1 MDVQEKRN
9 KGSRSRSRSRSFSKR
24 NRSSSQRDRK
34 SCSRSPLNDFKS
46 RSKSSY
52 RSRSRSSCNYMSR
65 STYSRSRSSS
75 YSSNGRRSF
84 RSRSR
89 IRSLD
94 KSNRCLGIFG
104 LDCNTNEHQLHRVL
118 SKYGTIN
125 SINIV
130 MDAKS
135 GKSRGFGFAYF
146 KYIDDARKAKE
157 KCSGMVIDGQKIR
170 IDFSFSRRNDSL
182 THGVYVGR
190 NIMKRGSVDRHYRG
204 ERYDNR
210 YNQDNN
216 DGYVHERYRNEK
228 RRHEC
233 RESRSSSFRYKY
245 LHVRS
250 KSRSSSPCR
259 YA

>member
-1 MDVQEKRN
+1 MDVPEKKN
-9 KGSRSRSRSRSFSKR
+9 EGSRSRSRSRSFSKR
-24 NRSSSQRDRK
+24 NRSSSQRNRK
-34 SCSRSPLNDFKS
+34 SCSRSPINDFKS
-46 RSKSSY
+46 RSKSSF
-52 RSRSRSSCNYMSR
+52 RSRSRSSCNYKSR

-104 LDCNTNEHQLHRVL
+104 LDCNTNEHQLHRVF
-118 SKYGTIN
+118 SKYGTID

-157 KCSGMVIDGQKIR
+157 KCSGMVIDGQRIR
-170 IDFSFSRRNDSL
+170 IDFSFSPRNDSL
-182 THGVYVGR
+182 TRGVYVGR
-190 NIMKRGSVDRHYRG
+190 NIMKKDSVDRYHHG
-204 ERYDNR
+204 EHFDR
-210 YNQDNN
+210 YNQDKN
-216 DGYVHERYRNEK
+216 DDCVHERYRNEK
-228 RRHEC
+228 RRYED
-233 RESRSSSFRYKY
+233 RERRSSSFKYKY

-250 KSRSSSPCR
+250 NSRSLSPCR